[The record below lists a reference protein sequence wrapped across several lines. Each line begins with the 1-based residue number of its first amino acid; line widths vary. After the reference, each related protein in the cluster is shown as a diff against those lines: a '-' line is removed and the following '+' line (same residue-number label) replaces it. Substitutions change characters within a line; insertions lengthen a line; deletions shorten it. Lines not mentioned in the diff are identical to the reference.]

1 MTTDCV
7 LEAYDLAIHYG
18 GVKAVDGVDI
28 SLRSGQIHGLIGP
41 NGAGK
46 STVVDA
52 ITGRSRLTRGRLN
65 LGREDVTDLDVV
77 ERRRRGLSRS
87 FQRTSVF
94 GDMSVRKQVELSAR
108 LMKSSDPAADA
119 DDVLSE
125 LDLLDLGHVLAA
137 DLGYGEQRRLDLALA
152 LVGRPIVLL
161 LDEPMAGLSIQES
174 ADLALHLKTLATR
187 RNVSVL
193 LIEHDVDAV
202 FSVSDVIT
210 VLELGR
216 VIAAGTPD
224 DVRRDPRV
232 REAYLGTAA

>member
-1 MTTDCV
+1 MTTDYV
-7 LEAYDLAIHYG
+7 LEASDLAIHYG
-18 GVKAVDGVDI
+18 GVRAVDGVNMT
-28 SLRSGQIHGLIGP
+28 LRRGQIRGLIGP

-52 ITGRSRLTRGRLN
+52 ITGRSRLTRGRLR
-65 LGREDVTDLDVV
+65 LGGEDVTNLDVV

-94 GDMSVRKQVELSAR
+94 GDMPVFKQVELSAR
-108 LMKSSDPAADA
+108 LTKAADPVA
-119 DDVLSE
+119 DANDVLSE
-125 LDLLDLGHVLAA
+125 LNLFELGQVHAA

-152 LVGRPIVLL
+152 LVGGPSVLL
-161 LDEPMAGLSIQES
+161 LDEPMAGLSMRES
-174 ADLALHLKTLATR
+174 TDLAQHLKVLATR

-202 FSVSDVIT
+202 FGISDEIT

-216 VIAAGTPD
+216 VIAAGTPE